1 MADFVDTNVLL
12 YAVGALVEERDKRA
26 AARAILERD
35 DLVLST
41 QVLQELYV
49 QATRATK
56 PDRLAHE
63 KAVELVES
71 LMRYP
76 VVETTVSPVRQ
87 AIATAA
93 RWRISNWDAA
103 VVEAA
108 RIGRCPTVL
117 SEDLQSGMNVAGVT
131 VRNPFARGES
141 AGRALPPASTPGIR
155 VAKSMTMGHN

>member
-1 MADFVDTNVLL
+1 MAAFVDTNVLL

-41 QVLQELYV
+41 QVLQEFYV
-49 QATRATK
+49 QATRATR

-63 KAVELVES
+63 KAAELVES
-71 LMRYP
+71 LTRYP
-76 VVETTVSPVRQ
+76 VVETSVSLVRQ
-87 AIATAA
+87 ALATAA
-93 RWRISNWDAA
+93 RWRISYWDAA

-117 SEDLQSGMNVAGVT
+117 SEDLQSGMNFAGVT
-131 VRNPFARGES
+131 VRDPF
-141 AGRALPPASTPGIR
+141 
-155 VAKSMTMGHN
+155 V

>member
-12 YAVGALVEERDKRA
+12 YAVGALVEDRDKRA

-41 QVLQELYV
+41 QVLQEFYV
-49 QATRATK
+49 QSTRATK

-71 LMRYP
+71 LTRYP
-76 VVETTVSPVRQ
+76 VVETSVSLVRQ
-87 AIATAA
+87 ALATAA
-93 RWRISNWDAA
+93 RWRISYWDAA

-117 SEDLQSGMNVAGVT
+117 SEDLQSGMNFAGVT
-131 VRNPFARGES
+131 VRDPFA
-141 AGRALPPASTPGIR
+141 
-155 VAKSMTMGHN
+155 